1 MTETTEVEKPD
12 IGISSRGLSENT
24 PIFTGDDRG
33 IQAAAD
39 EIVKR
44 REAQA
49 LPSGVAHALEKDIV
63 GGSDLVPELMTDPEG
78 AVGVTKL
85 SYVDGRPKNQP
96 ITAEQAG
103 RDYSAFRASRAIEIL
118 KSIDAAQQAEREA
131 AAAAQQPPEPSAEEL
146 AAQRQAEEQARA
158 QAEFEHH
165 RAQELASLQS
175 RAAQYENELGAVVAS
190 LQGNAQ
196 NTFSDIRTVNDLHRL
211 QQTDPARFQAY
222 EQSTPKQSWVSRTMR
237 TRLRNITGPKHSKPT
252 PLRWKPTLRLRTPK
266 SRH

>member
-146 AAQRQAEEQARA
+146 A
-158 QAEFEHH
+158 
-165 RAQELASLQS
+165 
-175 RAAQYENELGAVVAS
+175 
-190 LQGNAQ
+190 
-196 NTFSDIRTVNDLHRL
+196 
-211 QQTDPARFQAY
+211 
-222 EQSTPKQSWVSRTMR
+222 
-237 TRLRNITGPKHSKPT
+237 
-252 PLRWKPTLRLRTPK
+252 
-266 SRH
+266 